1 MKTKQ
6 LRSTK
11 TITSALFAAA
21 MLFSSASVFAQVKI
35 GSNPTT
41 ITPNANLDVEG
52 VSNRHTVVMK
62 TGHVGIGTITPGA
75 TLTVRA
81 VQDLDLPFARN
92 IVALFDPVGGNNF
105 DSTATIGVNGGR
117 ALFGYEVDGQQGKY
131 AFLRGNQATDIR
143 LQVVDAN
150 SVLYPNPLVISAR
163 PTILGFIGINNE
175 FPQSQLDVRGTTK
188 ILPTS
193 AVQTGSIWNGTS
205 NMSGFEVINNPNGDA
220 FVGIQ
225 RTQGLSA
232 NLHLGKAAGAA
243 VNSAFLAYYVNGA
256 SVGGILYNG
265 AGVNYVTTSDQRL
278 KENIRTTKFGLEALK
293 TVKVY
298 DYNFKADQTKS
309 LSTGVLAQEL
319 HKVYPQA
326 VTVGGADAKTN
337 PWQVDY
343 SKLVPM
349 LVKSVQEL
357 NQTVESL
364 NQKVGSLESEKAQLS
379 AELNERVNKLE
390 RLLSTGEH
398 VKSLSSTSPP
408 SGSVGK

>member
-11 TITSALFAAA
+11 TITSALFAAVV
-21 MLFSSASVFAQVKI
+21 LFTSSSVFAQVKI

-62 TGHVGIGTITPGA
+62 TGHVGIGTVAPFV
-75 TLTVRA
+75 TLQVQAVEKVDYPFVRN
-81 VQDLDLPFARN
+81 L
-92 IVALFDPVGGNNF
+92 VALFDPLGGQRI
-105 DSTATIGVNGGR
+105 DSVAAIGVNGGR
-117 ALFGYEVDGQQGKY
+117 ALFGYDIDPQQAKY
-131 AFLRGNQATDIR
+131 AFLRGNQNTEVR
-143 LQVVDAN
+143 LQVVDEN
-150 SVLYPNPLVISAR
+150 SVLYPNPVVISAR
-163 PTILGFIGINNE
+163 SGSHGFVGIGNE
-175 FPQSQLDVRGTTK
+175 LPQSQLDVRGTTK
-188 ILPTS
+188 VLASTAI
-193 AVQTGSIWNGTS
+193 QTGSIWNGTS
-205 NMSGFEVINNPNGDA
+205 NINGFEAATVVGTGDA
-220 FVGIQ
+220 YVGIQ
-225 RTQGLSA
+225 RSGGGAPLYLSKPV
-232 NLHLGKAAGAA
+232 GA
-243 VNSAFLAYYVNGA
+243 VNGQGFLVFE
-256 SVGGILYNG
+256 VGGTPVGSITFTG
-265 AGVNYVTTSDQRL
+265 TGVSFNANSDERL
-278 KENIRTTKFGLEALK
+278 KENIRTSKFGLQALK

-298 DYNFKADQTKS
+298 DYNFKSDNNKTV
-309 LSTGVLAQEL
+309 STGVLAQEL

-326 VTVGGADAKTN
+326 VNVGGADAKTN

-357 NQTVESL
+357 SQQVESL
-364 NQKVGSLESEKAQLS
+364 KSEKAQLS